1 MDNQYINENNVENI
15 DEETS
20 PPVSPISQSLH
31 SSILSLIIFTVF
43 ELETPITELEIVR
56 LFQNMLPLNIRL
68 SSTMERNNKGVL
80 RWKKVVTR
88 VEDHLIVPTFP
99 LGLARET
106 YDEYLRE
113 YLSKIGCVNFSENK
127 PLWELHLVKYP
138 SLNGACSLIFKASH
152 AISDGYSL
160 VSLFCNIFQRADHPS
175 LPFTFPQMSFKKQGD
190 GKRTV
195 IGMGNKMLGFMRK
208 CVNTISDLMESSLR
222 ATFLEDRRSAIRP
235 EAWTNMKIEL
245 FRPFDIYSVTLSL
258 KRVKQVKTKLG
269 ATVNDVI
276 TGLLSYIIHLYTL
289 RKTMVDH
296 NVGDGLT
303 PDFINCGTY
312 TKMTLLVMSNMRVFD
327 GFTNI
332 EDMIRAVAWGNRSR
346 AMFAELPT
354 FINAEKVNPVDFIIK
369 AKEIMDKKK
378 NSMLFYFIDKVL
390 NIAFRIQG
398 QKGMDEMIY
407 SSFRNTS
414 TSISSVI
421 GPKEKIA
428 ICNQPVNSV
437 YFFVSGI
444 PQSLTF
450 TSVSCMEQLNLVVKM
465 EKGFIDSKLFGSCM
479 DEAFDNIFQ
488 AAFEDN
494 QDKDD

>member
-1 MDNQYINENNVENI
+1 MDNHYTNENNVENI

-43 ELETPITELEIVR
+43 ELETPITELEIVG
-56 LFQNMLPLNIRL
+56 LFQHMLPLNIRL
-68 SSTMERNNKGVL
+68 SSIMERNNKGVL
-80 RWKKVVTR
+80 RWRKVVTR

-106 YDEYLRE
+106 YDEYLRD
-113 YLSKIGCVNFSENK
+113 YLSKIGCENFPEDK

-152 AISDGYSL
+152 AIGDGYSL
-160 VSLFCNIFQRADHPS
+160 VSLFCKIFQRADHPS
-175 LPFTFPQMSFKKQGD
+175 LPFTFPQMSLKKQDD

-195 IGMGNKMLGFMRK
+195 IGMGNKMLGFMSK
-208 CVNTISDLMESSLR
+208 CVNTISDLIESSLR
-222 ATFLEDRRSAIRP
+222 ATFLEDRRSAICS

-258 KRVKQVKTKLG
+258 KRIKQVKTKFG

-303 PDFINCGTY
+303 TDSINSGTN

-332 EDMIRAVAWGNRSR
+332 EDMIREIPWGNRSR
-346 AMFAELPT
+346 AMFAKLPT
-354 FINAEKVNPVDFIIK
+354 FTIAEKVSPLSTCCSSSRVG
-369 AKEIMDKKK
+369 

-390 NIAFRIQG
+390 NIALRIKG
-398 QKGMDEMIY
+398 QKGMDKMIY
-407 SSFRNTS
+407 SSFKNTS

-428 ICNQPVNSV
+428 ISNHPVNSV

-450 TSVSCMEQLNLVVKM
+450 TSVSCMEQLKLVVKM

-494 QDKDD
+494 QDQND

>member
-1 MDNQYINENNVENI
+1 MDNQYTNNVENLD
-15 DEETS
+15 DETR

-43 ELETPITELEIVR
+43 ELETPITELEIVG
-56 LFQNMLPLNIRL
+56 LFQRAYATTKHSWRKCIRW
-68 SSTMERNNKGVL
+68 R
-80 RWKKVVTR
+80 KVVTR

-113 YLSKIGCVNFSENK
+113 YLSRIGCVNFSEDK

-138 SLNGACSLIFKASH
+138 SLNGACSLIFKPSH
-152 AISDGYSL
+152 AIGDGYSL
-160 VSLFCNIFQRADHPS
+160 VSLFCKIFQRADHPS
-175 LPFTFPQMSFKKQGD
+175 LPFTFPQMSLKKQGD

-195 IGMGNKMLGFMRK
+195 IGMGNKMLGFMGK
-208 CVNTISDLMESSLR
+208 CVNTISDLIESSLR
-222 ATFLEDRRSAIRP
+222 ATFLEDRRSAIRSK
-235 EAWTNMKIEL
+235 AWTNAKIEL
-245 FRPFDIYSVTLSL
+245 FRPFNIYSVTLSL

-289 RKTMVDH
+289 RKA

-303 PDFINCGTY
+303 ADSINS
-312 TKMTLLVMSNMRVFD
+312 KMTLLVMSNMRVFD

-332 EDMIRAVAWGNRSR
+332 EDMITEIAWGNRSR
-346 AMFAELPT
+346 AMFAKLPT
-354 FINAEKVNPVDFIIK
+354 FNNAEKVSPVDFIIE
-369 AKEIMDKKK
+369 AKEIMDRKK
-378 NSMLFYFIDKVL
+378 NSMLLYFIDKVL
-390 NIAFRIQG
+390 NIAFRIKG

-428 ICNQPVNSV
+428 ICNHPVNGV

-450 TSVSCMEQLNLVVKM
+450 TSVSCMEQLKLVVKM

-479 DEAFDNIFQ
+479 DEAFDNIFR

-494 QDKDD
+494 QDKDDQ